1 MSILVLF
8 YLVEL
13 LDCYLFIYVLVA
25 IINLGTKA
33 IKSSSRLTYLWA
45 LVKNSSIM
53 TFFFFFSCNDFCKSK
68 LDGIPPLKGYLC
80 YNVIITF
87 YLHQGYSK
95 PRNIISDS
103 SPSIFTLKSE
113 SMSHICHEEHKY
125 YKTITMHK
133 YEKDDTKPF
142 GKL

>member
-1 MSILVLF
+1 MGLSKKFLYID
-8 YLVEL
+8 Y
-13 LDCYLFIYVLVA
+13 
-25 IINLGTKA
+25 
-33 IKSSSRLTYLWA
+33 
-45 LVKNSSIM
+45 
-53 TFFFFFSCNDFCKSK
+53 FFFFLCNDFCKSK

-80 YNVIITF
+80 YHVIITF
-87 YLHQGYSK
+87 CLHQGYSK

-103 SPSIFTLKSE
+103 PLSIFTLKSE